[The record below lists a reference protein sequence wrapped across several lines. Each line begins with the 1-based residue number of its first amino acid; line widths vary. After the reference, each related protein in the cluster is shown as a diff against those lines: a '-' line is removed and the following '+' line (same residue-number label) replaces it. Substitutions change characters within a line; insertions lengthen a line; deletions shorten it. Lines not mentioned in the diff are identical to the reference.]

1 VPAIPF
7 DILRRHHD
15 GSLLWLEA
23 TPDIQ
28 MAKSRLR
35 QLCARGTILFSIR
48 EASKLSPDP
57 GSWTEATFV
66 ALKLPLSSASC
77 STRTCKTSYV
87 VYLIFTDTGPRYSSP
102 TRKGRINHRETHVR
116 TRKGKRRTS

>member
-35 QLCARGTILFSIR
+35 QLCAHC
-48 EASKLSPDP
+48 P
-57 GSWTEATFV
+57 GDYFV
-66 ALKLPLSSASC
+66 FDQGSQQIVARSGELDGSDLCGS
-77 STRTCKTSYV
+77 
-87 VYLIFTDTGPRYSSP
+87 
-102 TRKGRINHRETHVR
+102 
-116 TRKGKRRTS
+116 